1 MGVSSGRQLLFPAK
15 NNIGFGKKLIAPLFD
30 LVGINIELL
39 GKLAKCLLTANGRK
53 RNLRLEN
60 GCVIT
65 AWTSCHYGSSVKGK
79 VYQ

>member
-1 MGVSSGRQLLFPAK
+1 MQCLNVNGSVSARQLLFPAK

-39 GKLAKCLLTANGRK
+39 GKFAKCLLTANGRK
-53 RNLRLEN
+53 RNLLLES

-65 AWTSCHYGSSVKGK
+65 A
-79 VYQ
+79 